1 MISANARSNLLA
13 YGPSALQDIELVCRS
28 PLAPL
33 REGSHNRKRK
43 SESSCKVMQ
52 ADGVY
57 KKKNTEPQAQKGRA
71 HLSLS
76 DEHEVQS
83 VTLLRHQ

>member
-1 MISANARSNLLA
+1 MISASARSNLLA

-33 REGSHNRKRK
+33 REGSHNRTRK

-57 KKKNTEPQAQKGRA
+57 KKKKQNHKLRRVGRI
-71 HLSLS
+71 S
-76 DEHEVQS
+76 DEREVQS